1 MKDANWINNLE
12 NEIGG
17 IDMGREKWLKRFE
30 EFAKVVDTFTE
41 EMNTAFQ
48 AGELSKAE
56 LEDFAIVCA
65 LRYPKQ
71 EGHTSVIMVGS
82 SKGMLNAGFA
92 ISKAFEQRHLP
103 FAKMLTM
110 KMMSDMLENKKEDDE
125 DE

>member
-17 IDMGREKWLKRFE
+17 IDMGREEWLKRFE
-30 EFAKVVDTFTE
+30 EFEKVVDTFTE

-71 EGHTSVIMVGS
+71 EGHTSVITVGS
-82 SKGMLNAGFA
+82 SKGTLNAGFA
-92 ISKAFEQRHLP
+92 IAEAFDKRHLP

-110 KMMSDMLENKKEDDE
+110 KMMSDMLENKKENDE